1 MTTREAMPKQ
11 PYDFDGGRTEASQA
25 GEVLGSG
32 IQFAA
37 SILVFLFA
45 GRWLDAR
52 LGTEPWLLLIGVF
65 VGAGAG
71 FYALY
76 RQLVIRPRER
86 QQKKKGGA

>member
-1 MTTREAMPKQ
+1 MPRQ
-11 PYDFDGGRTEASQA
+11 PYDLDGGRTEASQA
-25 GEVLGSG
+25 AEVLGSG

-86 QQKKKGGA
+86 QQKKDKGGA